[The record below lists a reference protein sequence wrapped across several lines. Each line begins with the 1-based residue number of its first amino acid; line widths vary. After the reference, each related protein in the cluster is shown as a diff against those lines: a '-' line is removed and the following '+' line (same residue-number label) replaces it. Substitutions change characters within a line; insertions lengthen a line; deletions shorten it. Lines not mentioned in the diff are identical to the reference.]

1 MPLCLHDPDTQKTT
15 SIMTPILIIA
25 LLAVAALLALASM
38 KMKRL
43 KDDVDKLRVVVD
55 NQDNYTFLIDQTFEV
70 KESNVKLADG
80 QPRLLGNVLHC
91 KNSHET
97 GHCGEGT
104 QCKHCPVRFVI
115 SKSFERHDDFRN
127 LEASMLLDDSDKAQ
141 SDIDVSI
148 DGSFVCID
156 QTPHMV
162 VNVKSIVTR
171 EGGVLPKVLFLSQN
185 AALYDK
191 VRKALGI
198 SYRVLS
204 VDTEHQALH
213 RLLHAKDY
221 NFCAV
226 MTDAPFY
233 HQNNAVSLILSERK
247 DKLPVFVF
255 AKKDERVAD
264 STVNYLDENLKPE
277 ELLKLITATAA

>member
-1 MPLCLHDPDTQKTT
+1 MEA
-15 SIMTPILIIA
+15 ILIIVCIVAVA
-25 LLAVAALLALASM
+25 LLTLAYT
-38 KMKRL
+38 KMKKL
-43 KDDVDKLRVVVD
+43 KSDVDKLRVVVD

-97 GHCGEGT
+97 GHCGEGK

-127 LEASMLLDDSDKAQ
+127 LEASMLLDDSNRAE

-148 DGSFVCID
+148 DGSFVCMD
-156 QTPHMV
+156 QAPHMV

-171 EGGVLPKVLFLSQN
+171 EGGILPKVLFLSQN

-191 VRKALGI
+191 VRVALGI

-213 RLLHAKDY
+213 RLLHAADY

-226 MTDAPFY
+226 ITDAQFY
-233 HQNNAVSLILSERK
+233 HANNAVSIILSERK
-247 DKLPVFVF
+247 EKLPVFVF
-255 AKKDERVAD
+255 AKKDERVDDA
-264 STVNYLDENLKPE
+264 TINYLDENFKPE
-277 ELLKLITATAA
+277 ELLKLITATATKQ

>member
-1 MPLCLHDPDTQKTT
+1 M
-15 SIMTPILIIA
+15 IGIIVFVVIVA
-25 LLAVAALLALASM
+25 AAAIAVAFL
-38 KMKRL
+38 KVKKL

-97 GHCGEGT
+97 GHCGEGK

-127 LEASMLLDDSDKAQ
+127 LEASMLLDDSNKAE

-148 DGSFVCID
+148 DGSFVCLD
-156 QTPHMV
+156 EAPHMV

-191 VRKALGI
+191 VRVALGI

-204 VDTEHQALH
+204 VDTEQQALH
-213 RLLHAKDY
+213 RLLHAADY

-226 MTDAPFY
+226 MTDAQFY
-233 HQNNAVSLILSERK
+233 HANNAVSIILSERK
-247 DKLPVFVF
+247 DKLPVYVF

-264 STVNYLDENLKPE
+264 STINYLDENIKPE
-277 ELLKLITATAA
+277 ELLKLVTATATKQ

>member
-1 MPLCLHDPDTQKTT
+1 MR
-15 SIMTPILIIA
+15 IMIGIIVFVVIVA
-25 LLAVAALLALASM
+25 AAAIAVAFL
-38 KMKRL
+38 KVKKL

-127 LEASMLLDDSDKAQ
+127 LEASMLLDDSNRAE

-148 DGSFVCID
+148 DGSFVCMNE
-156 QTPHMV
+156 TPHMV

-171 EGGVLPKVLFLSQN
+171 EGVVLPKVLFLSQN

-191 VRKALGI
+191 VRVALGI

-213 RLLHAKDY
+213 RLLHAADY

-226 MTDAPFY
+226 MTDAQFY
-233 HQNNAVSLILSERK
+233 HANNAVSIVLSERK

-255 AKKDERVAD
+255 AKKEERVAD
-264 STVNYLDENLKPE
+264 STINYLNENIKPE
-277 ELLKLITATAA
+277 ELLKLITASATK